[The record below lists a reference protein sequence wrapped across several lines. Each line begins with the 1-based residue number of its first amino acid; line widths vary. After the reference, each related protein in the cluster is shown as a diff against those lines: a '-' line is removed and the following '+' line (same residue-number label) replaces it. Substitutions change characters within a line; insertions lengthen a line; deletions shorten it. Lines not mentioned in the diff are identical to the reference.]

1 MLQSVHHEKYK
12 LGLVSGGKVVFPRA
26 SNRSC
31 SSKTV
36 TLLTHDQSGI
46 IVPFNNQ
53 LKIYSLETRQ
63 CAKTLKYANNK
74 QLADTFLGARSAHVS
89 HLALGDV
96 TKQTESS
103 AESEEHEISVF
114 SSLGT
119 VIVVN
124 YKGRLAEEAKVV
136 ELGND
141 FAQDESVIK
150 VFQSNQG
157 GALRVLTSE
166 QESSAAFTYKLY
178 EYNCLE
184 QKLAERQKVEHVL
197 LTAWSSNGQYLCA
210 LKKDQNSKKELHLW
224 SVFSDNL
231 EEIQKFPLPTTS
243 NSPTASPNSHFVT
256 VMALDNDCSQLAVGF
271 ASGVINV
278 INLQDRSSRLLK
290 WHVDS
295 VLSLCFT
302 SDGSYLLSGGWEKV
316 LSFWQLS
323 TNLQQFLPR
332 LSGVV
337 VDCDIVTEKYYSL
350 GLQITENQTSTDY
363 QLLILNTTDLNSRVS
378 VSGPL
383 CVFQTALKDVVFP
396 MSAVSSKSSTSSTDL
411 GKLPK
416 KQQRKLKRK
425 RQDYSSILEI
435 QPNTKHLYFPHISAI
450 QGYDF
455 YKNEQVSYQYLSSG
469 VNNAM
474 GKVRAELNLKEPC
487 ISNVKFT
494 KDGNWMISYE
504 VEFSPDNLLS
514 SNDVQHVLKFWRWSE
529 TGDWVLETKV
539 LGPHGANA
547 PVTSIL
553 VAPRSI
559 DGSHG
564 CLTADNNGGIKYWS
578 YSESASN
585 WQLSKFAPPNNNHFS
600 NSVELAWSFDGSLI
614 FHAFDDKVTV
624 LDFNSF
630 EKFKKFSEDAFN
642 EFTMDSS
649 VQSIM
654 LVNDSNL
661 IVATQTTLN
670 SVNLLLGQ
678 VEATFDLFPYVNG
691 VYKNGHLARLMSCD
705 ENNGRVALVVNQQNK
720 DSGKSAASDHSSR
733 VFVFNADLTQ
743 KLGSFQHNEYIS
755 CIRWNH
761 DTDFIF
767 LDIKNR
773 LGVVSTTTSAE
784 MFEEVDKD
792 AVMDLLDPTR
802 FEVELKKLSSGNKN
816 VANGNGGHEAEE
828 EEEEEANLD
837 FINGEKSQKL
847 LNMNSFTSMFENLG
861 NVQMDTLFDRVLKV
875 IS

>member
-1 MLQSVHHEKYK
+1 MVQSVHHEKYK
-12 LGLVSGGKVVFPRA
+12 LGVVSGGKVVFPRA

-36 TLLTHDQSGI
+36 TLLTHNQSGI

-63 CAKTLKYANNK
+63 CVKTLKYANNK
-74 QLADTFLGARSAHVS
+74 QLADAFLGPRSAHVS

-96 TKQTESS
+96 TKQ
-103 AESEEHEISVF
+103 AESDTGTEEFEISVF

-141 FAQDESVIK
+141 FAQDERVIK
-150 VFQSNQG
+150 VFETVQE
-157 GALRVLTSE
+157 GALRVLTSV
-166 QESSAAFTYKLY
+166 QESSAAYTYRLY
-178 EYNCLE
+178 EYNRAE
-184 QKLAERQKVEHVL
+184 QKLIERRKIDHVL
-197 LTAWSSNGQYLCA
+197 LSAWSSNSQYLSI
-210 LKKDQNSKKELHLW
+210 LKKDQSSKKEVHVW
-224 SVFSDNL
+224 SVFSDVPENDIKL
-231 EEIQKFPLPTTS
+231 PLPSTS
-243 NSPTASPNSHFVT
+243 NSSTASSNSHFAT
-256 VMALDNDCSQLAVGF
+256 VMALDNECSQLAVGF

-278 INLQDRSSRLLK
+278 VNLQDRSSRLLK
-290 WHVDS
+290 WHIDS

-332 LSGVV
+332 LNGVV
-337 VDCDIVTEKYYSL
+337 VDCELVNEKFYSL
-350 GLQITENQTSTDY
+350 GLHITENQMSTDY
-363 QLLILNTTDLNSRVS
+363 QLLILNATDLNSRVS

-383 CVFQTALKDVVFP
+383 CVFQTAIKDVISPV
-396 MSAVSSKSSTSSTDL
+396 SAVSSKSSTASTDL
-411 GKLPK
+411 VKASK

-435 QPNTKHLYFPHISAI
+435 QPSTKHLYFPHTSAI
-450 QGYDF
+450 QAYDF
-455 YKNEQVSYQYLSSG
+455 YRNEQVSYQYLSSG
-469 VNNAM
+469 INNAM

-494 KDGNWMISYE
+494 KDGTWMISYE

-514 SNDVQHVLKFWRWSE
+514 SNDMQHVLKFWKLSE
-529 TGDWVLETKV
+529 KGDWTLITKV
-539 LGPHGANA
+539 IGPHGANA

-559 DGSHG
+559 NGSHG

-578 YSESASN
+578 FSESDSN

-600 NSVELAWSFDGSLI
+600 NSVELAWSLDGSLI

-624 LDFNSF
+624 LDFNNF
-630 EKFKKFSEDAFN
+630 DKFKKHSEDAFN

-670 SVNLLLGQ
+670 SVNLLRGRIE
-678 VEATFDLFPYVNG
+678 VTFDLFPYVNG
-691 VYKNGHLARLMSCD
+691 VYKNGHLGRLMTCD
-705 ENNGRVALVVNQQNK
+705 EKNGRVALVLNQQNK
-720 DSGKSAASDHSSR
+720 ETSKMLASDYSSR
-733 VFVFNADLTQ
+733 VIIFNADLTQ
-743 KLGSFQHNEYIS
+743 KLGSFQHSDYIS

-792 AVMDLLDPTR
+792 AVMDPLDSNR
-802 FEVELKKLSSGNKN
+802 FELELKKLTNSNEN
-816 VANGNGGHEAEE
+816 AVNGNSGHEEDAEE
-828 EEEEEANLD
+828 EDATLD

-861 NVQMDTLFDRVLKV
+861 NVQMDTLFDRVLKA